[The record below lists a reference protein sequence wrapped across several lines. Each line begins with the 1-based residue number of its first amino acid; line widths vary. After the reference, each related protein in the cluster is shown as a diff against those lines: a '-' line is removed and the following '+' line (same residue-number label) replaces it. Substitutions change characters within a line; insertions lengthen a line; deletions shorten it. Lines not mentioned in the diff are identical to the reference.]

1 MITFTNTVRIDRPA
15 ADIYAYLSD
24 LENMP
29 EWNWAITETT
39 KITQGSIALGTRYR
53 QTRRVPRPATEILQ
67 ITDLDADRHLEIQGT
82 VAAMAARLRYDLTE
96 IEGETEL
103 ANTVDLEPRGALRLA
118 GPILGTRIEKA
129 VASNLRDL
137 KTRLETTVRQQTSP
151 PR

>member
-1 MITFTNTVRIDRPA
+1 MITFTNTVRIGRPA
-15 ADIYAYLSD
+15 ADTFAYLSN

-39 KITQGSIALGTRYR
+39 KITQGPIAVGTRYR
-53 QTRRVPRPATEILQ
+53 QTRRIPRPATETLQ

-82 VAAMAARLRYDLTE
+82 LAAMAARLRYDLIE
-96 IEGETEL
+96 IEGGTEL

-118 GPILGTRIEKA
+118 GPILGTRVEKA

-137 KTRLETTVRQQTSP
+137 KTRLEATVPDQTSP